1 MAEQPEPVVLELA
14 PLPREQIGPFILLG
28 IEKDASSGDIE
39 AHWAERVK
47 AARRALSKVQLEDIN
62 WAREALREPERALR
76 YASSTL
82 NLDTAEGVLRRIA
95 EQYGPDGIGWKPRD
109 EEKPLKDYTPAIPLP
124 ELDELRQTIALPEL
138 PLELPGVAQVLQSF
152 LPQALDPW
160 SPDLSTDAKP

>member
-28 IEKDASSGDIE
+28 IEKDATAEDIE

-47 AARRALSKVQLEDIN
+47 SARRAQSKVQLEDVN

-95 EQYGPDGIGWKPRD
+95 DQYGLDGSGWVPRD
-109 EEKPLKDYTPAIPLP
+109 EEKPLKDYTPPIPLP
-124 ELDELRQTIALPEL
+124 DLDEIRKTIVLPEL
-138 PLELPGVAQVLQSF
+138 PLELPGVAVVLRSY
-152 LPQALDPW
+152 LPEILDPW